1 MSCKNPSKL
10 ANQWGSFLDLSVN
23 ESGDI
28 YIIEGAD
35 FKIFFMYDDIKRI
48 DYLSQITLKIN
59 NSELKDKIFQ
69 KYKENEIE
77 ICGTKIELI

>member
-10 ANQWGSFLDLSVN
+10 ANQWGSFLDLSVY
-23 ESGDI
+23 ESGDT
-28 YIIEGAD
+28 YTIEGD
-35 FKIFFMYDDIKRI
+35 NFKIFFIYDDIKRI
-48 DYLSQITLKIN
+48 DYLSELTLKIN
-59 NSELKDKIFQ
+59 NYELKDKIFQ

>member
-1 MSCKNPSKL
+1 
-10 ANQWGSFLDLSVN
+10 
-23 ESGDI
+23 
-28 YIIEGAD
+28 
-35 FKIFFMYDDIKRI
+35 MYDDIKRI
-48 DYLSQITLKIN
+48 DYLSQLTLKIN